1 MRNIILFIFVFL
13 SGCLSKESKW
23 DKKQDMHTRT
33 LCCEETST
41 ASLTEVKDLSLVNKE
56 LVLEFCNLDES
67 IRSGIVFRLKKL
79 GKNCK
84 EKEIVSKVVDVEGSM
99 LKIGNLNED
108 GVYRLYMRSFDLL
121 TCGTIKF
128 KVENLEL
135 ELTKMVCIE
144 YCN

>member
-23 DKKQDMHTRT
+23 DKKQDMYTRT
-33 LCCEETST
+33 VCCEETST
-41 ASLTEVKDLSLVNKE
+41 ASLIEVKDLSLVNKE
-56 LVLEFCNLDES
+56 LILEFCN
-67 IRSGIVFRLKKL
+67 SGENIGNRIVFHVNKIEESSK
-79 GKNCK
+79 G
-84 EKEIVSKVVDVEGSM
+84 KEIISKVIEVKGSV

-108 GVYRLYMRSFDLL
+108 GIYRLYMQSFDLPP
-121 TCGTIKF
+121 CGTIKF